1 MIKRKPP
8 SIQETVNRLQAS
20 LLDTHELQA
29 QQQALIEVIQALQI
43 LWEDQ
48 EIEHRLEALQA
59 LQEILQAIQE
69 LLEVQ
74 ERMQQCL
81 VRLQT
86 FQPLLLP
93 KL

>member
-1 MIKRKPP
+1 MD
-8 SIQETVNRLQAS
+8 QETEPRRQG
-20 LLDTHELQA
+20 
-29 QQQALIEVIQALQI
+29 
-43 LWEDQ
+43 
-48 EIEHRLEALQA
+48 LQA